1 MGDHGEV
8 VEWLELLCMCANVLR
23 WLSLRSAPP
32 PIKGTPQ
39 VVQFGPLKPAAQ
51 PEQLACARTRPH
63 SK

>member
-8 VEWLELLCMCANVLR
+8 VERLELLCMCANVLC

-32 PIKGTPQ
+32 PIKGPPP
-39 VVQFGPLKPAAQ
+39 VVQFGPLKPATQ
-51 PEQLACARTRPH
+51 PEQLTRARTRPH